1 MGIGPMQMLAWFTP
15 MAGAGCL
22 LALVGGRLMHVVS
35 GTIILILTSIAVVI
49 SSALFIYAPRDPS
62 YWVWIFP
69 AMIFATIAID
79 LVYSVINVFLSSNL
93 PEHQQGL
100 AGSLAHALVQFSGAL
115 FLALAKF
122 VMTSTSSEE
131 DLEDYTN
138 AFWLQFFSGIAA
150 LMIFSIFV
158 RVDKAK
164 DEGSLAQVNSS
175 EDSIHIAHS

>member
-15 MAGAGCL
+15 MAGGGCL

-35 GTIILILTSIAVVI
+35 GTIVLILTSIAVVI
-49 SSALFIYAPRDPS
+49 SSALFICVPRDPS
-62 YWVWIFP
+62 YWAWIFP
-69 AMIFATIAID
+69 AMVCATIAID
-79 LVYSVINVFLSSNL
+79 LVYSVVNVFLSSNL

-122 VMTSTSSEE
+122 IMTSTSSKG
-131 DLEDYTN
+131 DAKDYTN
-138 AFWLQFFSGIAA
+138 VFWLQFFSGIAA
-150 LMIFSIFV
+150 FMIFSIFV

-164 DEGSLAQVNSS
+164 DESSLAQVAGL